1 MLPLTTLWIPSV
13 SIIGCVV
20 EGNVVGVVV
29 KLEEID
35 GVVGVVIG
43 LIVVVIDEVVVSD
56 TSIVEPIML
65 YH

>member
-1 MLPLTTLWIPSV
+1 M
-13 SIIGCVV
+13 
-20 EGNVVGVVV
+20 VV
-29 KLEEID
+29 KLEETD